1 VAQGIEWDWI
11 SRHTDDI
18 QEATTQHLQIVLIA
32 VAISVAIWV
41 PLGVL
46 LRRRR
51 ILFPAATATAG
62 VIYTIPSLAL
72 LAFLV
77 PFTRLSFLTAEI
89 ALVGYTLLILARNIL
104 AGLEAVPRDVLEAAD
119 GMGYTRWRRLWQ
131 VELPLAL
138 PLVVAGIRIATV
150 TTIGLVMVTAL
161 IGFGGLGQ
169 VMLRG
174 YNFRNDTLVVVGFA
188 LTVALAIAADLGLGW
203 LGRAVTPWSRAR
215 AAAG

>member
-1 VAQGIEWDWI
+1 MIRWDVI
-11 SRHTDDI
+11 RGN
-18 QEATTQHLQIVLIA
+18 LPLIA
-32 VAISVAIWV
+32 AKVWEHLALTLVAVGVGLALSFLVVIAIRD
-41 PLGVL
+41 
-46 LRRRR
+46 RRR
-51 ILFPAATATAG
+51 LVGPVMG
-62 VIYTIPSLAL
+62 VFGFVYTIPSLAL

-89 ALVGYTLLILARNIL
+89 ALVGYTLLILARNLL
-104 AGLEAVPRDVLEAAD
+104 AGLDAVPSEVTEAAD
-119 GMGYTRWRRLWQ
+119 AMGYSRWRRLWQ

-174 YNFRNDTLVVVGFA
+174 YNFRNDTLVLVGFV
-188 LTVALAIAADLGLGW
+188 LTVALAVAADLALAW

-215 AAAG
+215 AGTG